1 MTPFIHK
8 GSEDTPKVVLDKDS
22 REFVIADRSLP
33 EDAFEFYK
41 PIFQWLEEYAKN
53 PNEKT
58 TFRFELEYFNT
69 SSAKQLTKILLF
81 LRNIKKPV
89 EVIWCYQ
96 IDDIDMLN
104 SGKRFE
110 KLTNLNFEMESIPV
124 VEDDNFRIV
133 TE

>member
-1 MTPFIHK
+1 MKPFIHK
-8 GSEDTPKVVLDKDS
+8 GSDDTPKVILDKDS
-22 REFVIADRSLP
+22 NEFLIAERSLP

-53 PNEKT
+53 PNQKT
-58 TFRFELEYFNT
+58 AFRFELEYFNT

-81 LRNIKKPV
+81 LRNINTPV
-89 EVIWCYQ
+89 EVVWCYQ

-110 KLTNLNFEMESIPV
+110 KLTNLNFKMVSIPV
-124 VEDDNFRIV
+124 VEDDDFRIV